1 MRETRSPRIGL
12 ENAVLGSMRRER
24 LLVGV
29 FDWFVP
35 PRVRALR
42 SEDDD
47 APFPRP

>member
-1 MRETRSPRIGL
+1 MRETRPPRIGL

-24 LLVGV
+24 LLVGA
-29 FDWFVP
+29 FDWFVS

-47 APFPRP
+47 ALFPRP